1 MSSSTQTLQDEPWI
15 DEFFNLVAVETL
27 PLFEYLD
34 FDFLSEYDVFAPARR
49 GRTRDHHPP
58 ELFKGFL
65 HCYYKGI
72 YGPRPVTRELQN
84 TAVWLSCGFD
94 RPPSRDAVDRFL
106 TDLGLVVDDVFSRLV
121 EQAATCGLLDSTFRI
136 DSTDLEA
143 LAWNDDASW
152 NYDPTAE
159 AYYYGFGLT
168 IVSAGPKIP
177 IAAEFT
183 QAKQASKETAMRV
196 TRDALAVKQ
205 PIWML
210 GDSGYDILDW
220 HDFLLEAGVVPIAP
234 YNPRNTSEPLDIEY
248 RVENRISEFTEDVT
262 LKRSILAET
271 YKRRTQVERTFGACS
286 DCGLGTLR
294 ARGRVHARVQ
304 AFLGLCLRVIVAIT
318 NYEQGENPGR
328 TKLVV

>member
-1 MSSSTQTLQDEPWI
+1 MSSATLQDEPWI

-27 PLFEYLD
+27 PLFEYLS
-34 FDFLSEYDVFAPARR
+34 FDFLSEYDVFAPAHR

-58 ELFKGFL
+58 ELFRGFL
-65 HCYYKGI
+65 HCFYRGI

-94 RPPSRDAVDRFL
+94 RSPSRDAADRFL

-121 EQAATCGLLDSTFRI
+121 EQAAARGLLDSTFRI

-143 LAWNDDASW
+143 LAWNGDASW
-152 NYDPTAE
+152 NYDLTAE
-159 AYYYGFGLT
+159 EYYYGFGLT
-168 IVSAGPKIP
+168 IASAGSNIP
-177 IAAEFT
+177 TAAEFT

-196 TRDALAVKQ
+196 TCDALAIKC

-210 GDSGYDILDW
+210 GDSAYDILDW

-234 YNPRNTSEPLDIEY
+234 YNARNTTDPLDIEY
-248 RVENRISEFTEDVT
+248 RIEDRINEFPEDVT
-262 LKRSILAET
+262 LKRLILNET
-271 YKRRTQVERTFGACS
+271 YKRRTQVERTFGACL

-304 AFLGLCLRVIVAIT
+304 AYLGLCLRVIVAIT

-328 TKLVV
+328 TKLVA

>member
-1 MSSSTQTLQDEPWI
+1 ME
-15 DEFFNLVAVETL
+15 
-27 PLFEYLD
+27 
-34 FDFLSEYDVFAPARR
+34 
-49 GRTRDHHPP
+49 
-58 ELFKGFL
+58 
-65 HCYYKGI
+65 
-72 YGPRPVTRELQN
+72 
-84 TAVWLSCGFD
+84 
-94 RPPSRDAVDRFL
+94 
-106 TDLGLVVDDVFSRLV
+106 
-121 EQAATCGLLDSTFRI
+121 
-136 DSTDLEA
+136 
-143 LAWNDDASW
+143 
-152 NYDPTAE
+152 YDPTAE

-262 LKRSILAET
+262 LKRSILADT

-294 ARGRVHARVQ
+294 ARGASMREYTAY
-304 AFLGLCLRVIVAIT
+304 LGLCLRVIVAIT
-318 NYEQGENPGR
+318 NHEQGENLGR

>member
-1 MSSSTQTLQDEPWI
+1 M
-15 DEFFNLVAVETL
+15 
-27 PLFEYLD
+27 
-34 FDFLSEYDVFAPARR
+34 
-49 GRTRDHHPP
+49 
-58 ELFKGFL
+58 
-65 HCYYKGI
+65 
-72 YGPRPVTRELQN
+72 
-84 TAVWLSCGFD
+84 
-94 RPPSRDAVDRFL
+94 
-106 TDLGLVVDDVFSRLV
+106 FSHLV
-121 EQAATCGLLDSTFRI
+121 EQAAACGLLDYTFRI

-159 AYYYGFGLT
+159 EYYYGFGLS

-183 QAKQASKETAMRV
+183 QAKQASKETAIRV

-205 PIWML
+205 PIWMV

-220 HDFLLEAGVVPIAP
+220 YDFLLEAGVVPIAP
-234 YNPRNTSEPLDIEY
+234 YNARNTTDPLDIEY
-248 RVENRISEFTEDVT
+248 RIEDRINEFTEDVT

-271 YKRRTQVERTFGACS
+271 YKRRTQVERAFGACS

-294 ARGRVHARVQ
+294 ARGRAHARVEVY
-304 AFLGLCLRVIVAIT
+304 LGLCLRVIVAIT

-328 TKLVV
+328 TKLVA

>member
-1 MSSSTQTLQDEPWI
+1 
-15 DEFFNLVAVETL
+15 
-27 PLFEYLD
+27 
-34 FDFLSEYDVFAPARR
+34 VFAPARR

-65 HCYYKGI
+65 YSYYKGI
-72 YGPRPVTRELQN
+72 YGRRPVTRELQN
-84 TAVWLSCGFD
+84 KVVWISCGFD

-106 TDLGLVVDDVFSRLV
+106 TDLGLVVDNVFSRLI
-121 EQAATCGLLDSTFRI
+121 EQTATRSLLDSTFRI

-143 LAWNDDASW
+143 LAWNDDPSW

-168 IVSAGPKIP
+168 IVSAGPKIQF
-177 IAAEFT
+177 AAEFT

-210 GDSGYDILDW
+210 GDSVYDILDW
-220 HDFLLEAGVVPIAP
+220 HDFLLDAGVVAIAP
-234 YNPRNTSEPLDIEY
+234 YNPRNTSEPFDIEY
-248 RVENRISEFTEDVT
+248 RVENRISQFTEDVT

-271 YKRRTQVERTFGACS
+271 YERRTQVERTFGACS
-286 DCGLGTLR
+286 DCDLGMLR

-304 AFLGLCLRVIVAIT
+304 AYLRLCLRVIVAIT

-328 TKLVV
+328 TKFVV

>member
-94 RPPSRDAVDRFL
+94 RLPSRDAVDRFL
-106 TDLGLVVDDVFSRLV
+106 TDLGLVVDDVFSCLV

-271 YKRRTQVERTFGACS
+271 IR
-286 DCGLGTLR
+286 L
-294 ARGRVHARVQ
+294 
-304 AFLGLCLRVIVAIT
+304 
-318 NYEQGENPGR
+318 
-328 TKLVV
+328 